1 MENALSKEARNICQ
15 LGPVVPV
22 IVLEDADD
30 ATPLGEALLAGG
42 IKVLEITMRTPAALA
57 AIEEAAKIDGA
68 IVGAGTVLSKADL
81 LNAKSAGAQFV
92 VSPGFNEDIIE
103 AANEADMPLLPG
115 ATTPAE
121 VMTLRSAGFHMLKF
135 FPANTAGGPKML
147 QAFGSVFT
155 DVSFCPTGGI
165 SAATASDYLSLSNV
179 SCVGG
184 SWLAPKDKI
193 ADKDFAAITN
203 LAKATVAL
211 W

>member
-103 AANEADMPLLPG
+103 AAKEADMPLLPG
-115 ATTPAE
+115 AITPAE

-203 LAKATVAL
+203 LATAAAAL
-211 W
+211 

>member
-103 AANEADMPLLPG
+103 AAKEADMPLLPG
-115 ATTPAE
+115 AITPAE

-184 SWLAPKDKI
+184 SWLAPKDQI

-203 LAKATVAL
+203 LATAAAAL
-211 W
+211 

>member
-103 AANEADMPLLPG
+103 AAKEADMPLLPG
-115 ATTPAE
+115 AITPAE

-147 QAFGSVFT
+147 QAFGSVFS

-203 LAKATVAL
+203 LATAAAAL
-211 W
+211 